1 MADQQKI
8 TKNELEAK
16 LVAQAWKDEAFKQEL
31 INNPKA
37 VLEREIGQKIPENAD
52 IRVLEETANT
62 VYLVIPKKPTV
73 DELSEEQLEAVAGG
87 GSGIVPDEVSFVI
100 PLSINIGYDT

>member
-8 TKNELEAK
+8 TRNELEAK

-31 INNPKA
+31 ISNPKV
-37 VLEREIGQKIPENAD
+37 VLERELGQKMPESTD
-52 IRVLEETANT
+52 IQVLEETGNAFYI
-62 VYLVIPKKPTV
+62 VLPQKPSV

-87 GSGIVPDEVSFVI
+87 IDWSFTVITPFFSVSGD
-100 PLSINIGYDT
+100 